1 MKKVLTM
8 TLLAILLFGAC
19 EKEDTS
25 KTRHEPSR
33 NRVITLYSDG
43 KPGNS
48 IFLQMC
54 IGHDGKNCSGCV
66 MYNGQLVHANC
77 MGEGNYCVSSASVQ
91 LQQAGYTI
99 NAVTTDTFDL
109 TSEDFFLMPD
119 RSLDYVDDKNN
130 HYYLN
135 IPAQMVYRDTATLQF
150 TFTGL
155 FFSNSPAYEND

>member
-1 MKKVLTM
+1 MKKVWTIA
-8 TLLAILLFGAC
+8 LLAVLILGAC
-19 EKEDTS
+19 EKEDNS
-25 KTRHEPSR
+25 KTRYEPSR
-33 NRVITLYSDG
+33 NRVITLPANEKTGSATL
-43 KPGNS
+43 
-48 IFLQMC
+48 LQTQ
-54 IGHDGKNCSGCV
+54 IGHDGKTCSGCV
-66 MYNGQLVHANC
+66 FDGGDLIHVDC
-77 MGEGNYCVSSASVQ
+77 MGDGNYCAISVAVQ

-119 RSLDYVDDKNN
+119 RSLDYTDDKNN

-135 IPAQMVYRDTATLQF
+135 IPGQMVYRDSTTLQF